1 MTSGGMSMRMTDL
14 QDLYLEGLQY
24 MYSAEEQQLEALG
37 QMAEAASNPDLRQ
50 GFEGHREQTAGQI
63 ARLEQILGDLGAGP
77 GGKPC
82 KGMQGLVAEGQEII
96 GKGGESAVRDA
107 SLLAAAQRAEHYE
120 ISAYGTLRTY
130 AEILGRQQDMDLLR
144 MSEDEEKAS
153 DLKLTGLARS
163 INMEAMS

>member
-24 MYSAEEQQLEALG
+24 LHSAEGQQLDALNR
-37 QMAEAASNPDLRQ
+37 MAGASRNPDLRQ

-63 ARLEQILGDLGAGP
+63 ARLEQILGDLGVEP
-77 GGKPC
+77 GGKTC
-82 KGMQGLVAEGQEII
+82 RGMQGLVAEGQEII
-96 GKGGESAVRDA
+96 EKGGDPAVSDA

-130 AEILGRQQDMDLLR
+130 AEILGRQGDAELLR
-144 MSEDEEKAS
+144 TSEDEEKAS

-163 INMEAMS
+163 INMQAMG